1 LLWLD
6 GRTSAFV
13 GDATMQDAAGRNVA
27 NPLFI
32 VYGCFNI
39 F

>member
-1 LLWLD
+1 MRRCYLAHGTDPLGVAD
-6 GRTSAFV
+6 EGR
-13 GDATMQDAAGRNVA
+13 RA

-39 F
+39 Y